1 MSRSPLESQD
11 FFAKFFF
18 FFSKLENILRFLF
31 LISIF
36 WQKFSFSSLTRKQ
49 ISTFLFSLLEIR
61 DMDSIFLFLF
71 SISLSGISSM
81 HDLILYSLHLHEYVR
96 LRSLNLGPNCSI
108 GLAEQGPIRKKHR
121 SQRSDNAF
129 VKLAL

>member
-1 MSRSPLESQD
+1 
-11 FFAKFFF
+11 
-18 FFSKLENILRFLF
+18 
-31 LISIF
+31 
-36 WQKFSFSSLTRKQ
+36 
-49 ISTFLFSLLEIR
+49 
-61 DMDSIFLFLF
+61 
-71 SISLSGISSM
+71 M

-108 GLAEQGPIRKKHR
+108 GLAEQGPVRKKHR

>member
-49 ISTFLFSLLEIR
+49 ISTFLFSLLETR
-61 DMDSIFLFLF
+61 DMDSIFLFLLL
-71 SISLSGISSM
+71 ISLFGISSM
-81 HDLILYSLHLHEYVR
+81 PENGLCDLSRHEKPKCQSDAGNCRRIAIVR
-96 LRSLNLGPNCSI
+96 KLNFPLFSTSTPDYPVSN
-108 GLAEQGPIRKKHR
+108 QP
-121 SQRSDNAF
+121 
-129 VKLAL
+129 